1 MEIKAYARYF
11 SDPNDSAIGYRT
23 NTILQIGNSWEVIGA
38 AFLINP
44 GSAAP
49 LSNTLASD
57 TLNHLIEITGEQ
69 NDWFQFSVDAT
80 MRWLVNIF
88 SGGYLGTPKEL
99 NGVIMLFN
107 LFNLRN
113 QDLDMALKQLG
124 CHNHP
129 YIFTT
134 RKDIEAISGVDKVY
148 LGWGRLYNQQLVAK
162 AREIFDALDDKQK
175 YYLNEVFERN
185 AFTHPRGAQ
194 LWHNRSKSVS
204 DLLTRFDCKP
214 NE

>member
-11 SDPNDSAIGYRT
+11 SDPNDCKIGYRT
-23 NTILQIGNSWEVIGA
+23 NTILQIGNSWDIIGA

-49 LSNTLASD
+49 LQNALPSD
-57 TLNHLIEITGEQ
+57 TLSQLTKISGERT
-69 NDWFQFSVDAT
+69 DWFQFSVDAT

-88 SGGYLGTPKEL
+88 SGGYVGAPKEL
-99 NGVIMLFN
+99 NGVILLFN

-124 CHNHP
+124 SHNHP

-134 RKDIEAISGVDKVY
+134 GKDIEAISGVDKIY
-148 LGWGRLYNQQLVAK
+148 LGWGRLYNQELAAK

-175 YYLNEVFERN
+175 YYLNEVFEKN

-194 LWHNRSKSVS
+194 LWHNRSKGAN
-204 DLLTRFDCKP
+204 DLLKRFDSQPTK
-214 NE
+214 

>member
-11 SDPNDSAIGYRT
+11 SDQNDSAIGYRT
-23 NTILQIGNSWEVIGA
+23 NTILQIGNSWDIIGA

-49 LSNTLASD
+49 LKNALSND
-57 TLNHLIEITGEQ
+57 TLSQLTKISGERT
-69 NDWFQFSVDAT
+69 DWFQFTVDQT
-80 MRWLVNIF
+80 MGWLVKIF
-88 SGGYLGTPKEL
+88 NGGYIGAPKEL
-99 NGVIMLFN
+99 NGVILLFN

-124 CHNHP
+124 SHNHP

-134 RKDIEAISGVDKVY
+134 DKDIEAISGVDKIY
-148 LGWGRLYNQQLVAK
+148 LGWGRLYNQELAAK
-162 AREIFDALDDKQK
+162 AREIFDALDGKQK
-175 YYLNEVFERN
+175 YYLNEVFEKN

-194 LWHNRSKSVS
+194 LWHNRSKGVN
-204 DLLTRFDCKP
+204 DLLKRFDSQPIK
-214 NE
+214 